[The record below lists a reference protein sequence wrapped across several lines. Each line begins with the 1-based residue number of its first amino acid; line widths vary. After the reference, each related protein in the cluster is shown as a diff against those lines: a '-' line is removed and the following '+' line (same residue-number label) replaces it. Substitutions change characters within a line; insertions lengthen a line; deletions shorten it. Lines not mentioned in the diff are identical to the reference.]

1 MARSSFISR
10 RTMLALLL
18 LNVAVLSSAGDS
30 SKSSKSPSYT
40 PPDCLGKGKGKGK
53 GIGKGSSKS
62 SKSPSYIPGDK
73 STKSPSYIP
82 CDKSSKSPSYIPHDH
97 PPSHHGH
104 HPPSGP
110 QTTTPTSTPTT
121 TPTITPTSTPT
132 TTPTTTPTSTP
143 ISAQTTPPG
152 VIEICPPE
160 DSDGIDRGAGET
172 GNFSYELMTLTS
184 VNTEEALNNIQET
197 LANEIGSLFTCD
209 NPNRKLTSIT
219 GIIPL
224 SESKSAPIKEMH
236 RKLQSS
242 TSVDL
247 GPHTIDTNTN
257 CAELKPRDDTQ
268 KCEVISASITVY
280 TSDPDL
286 LSNALNLTENGMN
299 VDKTFVNETLGI
311 LDLYFLVASPQIVT
325 AKAISPVSSS
335 TLSEPAIA
343 GVVTGSVLILVVAF
357 LLTRSKKSVTRR
369 NVSED
374 FEDDDLSLFSK
385 SDDLK
390 NLYPEGPF
398 SDEDLDGVSNR
409 NRFGRGRRA
418 RVLNEDD
425 YDLSSPYGMESIA
438 AVDTPEDEGFECQR
452 QTELDVHKCSS
463 ATCQLCIKRR
473 NTVFEP
479 SFGNHS
485 GSRIYHNENTVTF

>member
-1 MARSSFISR
+1 
-10 RTMLALLL
+10 
-18 LNVAVLSSAGDS
+18 
-30 SKSSKSPSYT
+30 
-40 PPDCLGKGKGKGK
+40 
-53 GIGKGSSKS
+53 
-62 SKSPSYIPGDK
+62 
-73 STKSPSYIP
+73 
-82 CDKSSKSPSYIPHDH
+82 
-97 PPSHHGH
+97 
-104 HPPSGP
+104 
-110 QTTTPTSTPTT
+110 
-121 TPTITPTSTPT
+121 
-132 TTPTTTPTSTP
+132 
-143 ISAQTTPPG
+143 
-152 VIEICPPE
+152 
-160 DSDGIDRGAGET
+160 
-172 GNFSYELMTLTS
+172 MTLTS

-197 LANEIGSLFTCD
+197 LKNEIGSLFICD

>member
-1 MARSSFISR
+1 
-10 RTMLALLL
+10 
-18 LNVAVLSSAGDS
+18 
-30 SKSSKSPSYT
+30 
-40 PPDCLGKGKGKGK
+40 
-53 GIGKGSSKS
+53 
-62 SKSPSYIPGDK
+62 
-73 STKSPSYIP
+73 
-82 CDKSSKSPSYIPHDH
+82 
-97 PPSHHGH
+97 
-104 HPPSGP
+104 
-110 QTTTPTSTPTT
+110 
-121 TPTITPTSTPT
+121 
-132 TTPTTTPTSTP
+132 
-143 ISAQTTPPG
+143 
-152 VIEICPPE
+152 
-160 DSDGIDRGAGET
+160 
-172 GNFSYELMTLTS
+172 MTLTS

-257 CAELKPRDDTQ
+257 CAELEPLADTQ
-268 KCEVISASITVY
+268 KCEVIRASITVY

-311 LDLYFLVASPQIVT
+311 LDLYFLRRQIVT
-325 AKAISPVSSS
+325 ARAISPASSS

-343 GVVTGSVLILVVAF
+343 GVVTGSVLILAVAF

-398 SDEDLDGVSNR
+398 SDEDLDGVLLTPGSNR
-409 NRFGRGRRA
+409 KRLGRGRRA

-463 ATCQLCIKRR
+463 STCQLCIKRR
-473 NTVFEP
+473 KTMFEP
-479 SFGNHS
+479 
-485 GSRIYHNENTVTF
+485 SRIYHNENTVTF

>member
-1 MARSSFISR
+1 
-10 RTMLALLL
+10 MLAMLL
-18 LNVAVLSSAGDS
+18 LNVAVLSSASES

-40 PPDCLGKGKGKGK
+40 PPDKSSKSPSYEKSSKSPSYIPGKGK

-62 SKSPSYIPGDK
+62 SKSPSYE
-73 STKSPSYIP
+73 
-82 CDKSSKSPSYIPHDH
+82 KSSKSPSYIPHDH

-160 DSDGIDRGAGET
+160 DSGGIDRGVGET

-209 NPNRKLTSIT
+209 NPDRKLTSIT

-224 SESKSAPIKEMH
+224 SESRSAPIKEMH

-247 GPHTIDTNTN
+247 GPHTIDTNKN

-463 ATCQLCIKRR
+463 STCQLCIKRR
-473 NTVFEP
+473 KTMFEP
-479 SFGNHS
+479 
-485 GSRIYHNENTVTF
+485 SRIYHNENTVTF